1 MVRKGIFKWRFRK
14 IHAIW
19 IFFEFHIFFI
29 VCVLDNLK
37 KTAIC
42 LKIYLWVFTTE
53 ILIQFLLSSL
63 FFYLPDLNH
72 GLKPSLPTSAPI
84 LLFFTISHNKFLVS
98 SCLVFR
104 GLKQV
109 QVMSGWANKID
120 SKIVFWGTT
129 KGPYLE
135 WNMGWNYAEYKMV
148 AQLLQILL
156 WWSWKIIW

>member
-1 MVRKGIFKWRFRK
+1 MQFEYFLNSIF
-14 IHAIW
+14 
-19 IFFEFHIFFI
+19 
-29 VCVLDNLK
+29 
-37 KTAIC
+37 
-42 LKIYLWVFTTE
+42 
-53 ILIQFLLSSL
+53 FLLSVFWITWKKLLFASKYIYECLRLRFLSSFYFPLL

-109 QVMSGWANKID
+109 QVMSGWSNKID

>member
-1 MVRKGIFKWRFRK
+1 MQFEYFLNSIF
-14 IHAIW
+14 
-19 IFFEFHIFFI
+19 
-29 VCVLDNLK
+29 
-37 KTAIC
+37 
-42 LKIYLWVFTTE
+42 
-53 ILIQFLLSSL
+53 FLLSVFWITWKKLLFASKYIYECLRLRFLSSFYFPLL

-109 QVMSGWANKID
+109 QVMSGWSNKID

-148 AQLLQILL
+148 VQLLQILL